1 MSKITKICLFI
12 FATVVMCGEAFASE
26 IYYTNNNDVIFT
38 KEEYDFLSKMYW
50 EGCQELFTQNDYED
64 FVNSKIIEGEFQS
77 VEATYNDNLLIRPF
91 SENSAESNSKI
102 IKISTSCQ
110 SNCTVSVV
118 VTWKTLPN
126 TRSYDVVGARL
137 SGNKLININHTK
149 ATSSTQKNSSTE
161 AKKLNNGFGV
171 SVLLP
176 NTGTTF
182 IISQGYTVTKGGT
195 IYASYQ
201 HAKSSI
207 SLANSKNYTISS
219 QGYGGVFKFSGT
231 AANIYDQMRGVSIAV

>member
-1 MSKITKICLFI
+1 MSKIIKICLIAFTTI
-12 FATVVMCGEAFASE
+12 VMCNKVFANE
-26 IYYTNNNDVIFT
+26 IYYTNNNGVIFT
-38 KEEYDFLSKMYW
+38 EEEYDFLTKMYW
-50 EGCQELFTQNDYED
+50 DGCQELFTQKDYED

-77 VEATYNDNLLIRPF
+77 VEASFNDNIFIRPL
-91 SENSAESNSKI
+91 SENSAETNSKI
-102 IKISTSCQ
+102 IKLSTSCQ
-110 SNCTVSVV
+110 SDCTVSVT

-126 TRSYDVVGARL
+126 TRSYDVIGARL
-137 SGNKLININHTK
+137 SGNKLIDVDSTK
-149 ATSSTQKNSSTE
+149 AISTTKTNRSSE
-161 AKKLNNGFGV
+161 IKKLDNGFGV

-182 IISQGYTVTKGGT
+182 IINQSYTVTKGGI

-207 SLANSKNYTISS
+207 SLANSKNYTISD

-231 AANIYDQMRGVSIAV
+231 ASNVYDQMRGVSLTV